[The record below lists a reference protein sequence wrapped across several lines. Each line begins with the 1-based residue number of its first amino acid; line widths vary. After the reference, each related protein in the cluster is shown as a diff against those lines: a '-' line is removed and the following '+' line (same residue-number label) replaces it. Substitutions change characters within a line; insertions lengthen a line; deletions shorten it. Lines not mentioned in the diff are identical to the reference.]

1 MATIIILLG
10 GILGFGTA
18 VTAYLA
24 FGASLA
30 TALFIWAASGPVSAL
45 VAALAMVM
53 RPRKPAQTPQGP
65 SASSLPEIA

>member
-18 VTAYLA
+18 VTAYTA

-30 TALFIWAASGPVSAL
+30 TALLIWAASGPVAA
-45 VAALAMVM
+45 VIAAAALAL
-53 RPRKPAQTPQGP
+53 RPPAPVSGAP
-65 SASSLPEIA
+65 ESLGAALPEIA

>member
-18 VTAYLA
+18 LTAYTA

-30 TALFIWAASGPVSAL
+30 TALLIWAASGPVSAVL
-45 VAALAMVM
+45 AAIACAL
-53 RPRKPAQTPQGP
+53 RPRTPSTTPQNP
-65 SASSLPEIA
+65 SSALPEIA